1 MPESDH
7 SNHVGFPSTSPSA
20 DGDAGGTVRFCLRAF
35 FGGKVEGEV
44 SEMSILW
51 ILILLLNLDSEM

>member
-20 DGDAGGTVRFCLRAF
+20 DGDAGGTGRFCLRAF

-44 SEMSILW
+44 SEMSIL
-51 ILILLLNLDSEM
+51 DSNSAAESGF